1 MAGSVF
7 QVGEQRIRPG
17 VYIRVTDVGEPPEAI
32 VPQGTVAVLF
42 KASWGPLEEVVI
54 MESAEAISAVFGK
67 AGDSDTLA
75 VISEAFRGGCRRVV
89 GYRLGAA
96 AGAAKATV
104 KLKDTTAESA
114 KEVVELEAL
123 YGGARGNDFFV
134 KIQDSLMDDS
144 KRELLL
150 YEGVTLRQTVEFAKG
165 ASGSGEPASLV
176 AAITASNSPW
186 VTAKVLNDGGNKIM
200 ATVAQAELKNGAN
213 PTTDGDAYSAALAA
227 IEATDWNVLCIDTND
242 PIIHAVTQT
251 YIDRVRNEGK
261 RVIGVVGEDS
271 TVALATRFANARA
284 FNDPA
289 IVYVANGFKG
299 SDGAARTGYLAAARV
314 AGMIAGSQITDS
326 LTHAVVRGA
335 TEIWGTEAARGA
347 LTNAEIEQAIQ
358 SGALVFTMSAQ
369 KQAHIEYGINTFVT
383 VTADYDAGWKKIRRV
398 KTRDNLIDRIAFTWD
413 PLIGKINNSPDGRAT
428 LIAAAQGI
436 INKMVTEGALLGG
449 TFMEDPNNPPAGDS
463 AWFVAHVDDLDGA
476 EKTYIAFGF
485 RFSPGLGPIFG
496 EVS

>member
-32 VPQGTVAVLF
+32 VPQGTVAALF
-42 KASWGPLEEVVI
+42 RASWGPLGKVVT
-54 MESAEAISAVFGK
+54 MENAEAIGPEF
-67 AGDSDTLA
+67 GDSGTVD
-75 VISEAFRGGCRRVV
+75 VPREAFRGGCRRVL
-89 GYRLGAA
+89 GFRLGT
-96 AGAAKATV
+96 GGAKATV
-104 KLKDTTAESA
+104 TLKDTATTPVDAV
-114 KEVVELEAL
+114 KLEVL
-123 YGGARGNDFFV
+123 YEGVRGNDFTV
-134 KIQDSLMDDS
+134 TVRDSLADET

-150 YEGVTLRQTVEFAKG
+150 YEGVTLRQTVEFTKG
-165 ASGSGEPASLV
+165 AEEPQALIE
-176 AAITASNSPW
+176 AIKASNSPW
-186 VTAKVLNDGGNKIM
+186 ITATKI
-200 ATVAQAELKNGAN
+200 AEGSGTLAVVAQAPFTGGED
-213 PTTDGDAYSAALAA
+213 PTVTGKDYSAGLLA
-227 IEATDWNVLCIDTND
+227 IEALSWNVLCIDSDDAVT
-242 PIIHAVTQT
+242 HAVVQT

-261 RVIGVVGEDS
+261 RVIGVVGEPTS
-271 TVALATRFANARA
+271 VAMATRFANARA

-299 SDGAARTGYLAAARV
+299 SDGVTREGYLAAARV

-335 TEIWGTEAARGA
+335 TEIVGA

-369 KQAHIEYGINTFVT
+369 KQVHIEYGINTFVT

-398 KTRDNLIDRIAFTWD
+398 KTRDNLIDRITFTWD

-485 RFSPGLGPIFG
+485 RFSPGFGPIFG